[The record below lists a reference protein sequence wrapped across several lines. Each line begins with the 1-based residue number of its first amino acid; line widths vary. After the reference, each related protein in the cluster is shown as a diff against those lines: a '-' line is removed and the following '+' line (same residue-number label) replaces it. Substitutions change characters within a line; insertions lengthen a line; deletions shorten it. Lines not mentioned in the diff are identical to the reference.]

1 MVKQLKIKTVF
12 HVVLMR
18 V

>member
-12 HVVLMR
+12 HVLLMR